1 MNPTSLRS
9 DRWVWAIVALNFGLH
24 LIGLSQPLVD
34 AQNWRQTDTAAIARN
49 FYEEGMNPLYPRVD
63 WRGRTE
69 GYVES
74 EFSLFPWLVAFFYKL
89 SGDIWEGWGR
99 LLSGIFSALTVFL
112 LFLLGAGLYGR
123 RVGHFAA
130 LVFTLSPLEIF
141 YGRAFMPEALM
152 LLCSVGAVWAF
163 WMWTEGGGRGWFF
176 TAAMF
181 TALAILVK
189 LPALYLGLPLLFL
202 AYGKYGR
209 RTWARSELWLFALLA
224 LLPPLLWY
232 LHAHRLFLR
241 THLTFG
247 ILPPYGYSKFGPL
260 ALRLDPKF
268 YATLAERFFGVLL
281 TPVGGVLTVL
291 GLLLPVSSGPRRL
304 PRWWL
309 AALGVYALVA
319 AEGSRALDYYQL
331 PLLPPCALSA
341 GRALDR
347 ILRLDVLRDTVLRGR
362 VREAG
367 WMLFGLMGFM
377 GYVYSYPLYIAGTY
391 RDYFRAEYAIGQE
404 VRHHTPSDA
413 LVVTIDLDENRRA
426 PHRAQNPVLLYY
438 SGRKGWHLTPDEAT
452 PERVEGLREEGA
464 RYLIAPIGEL
474 LQNPRLWRHLKE
486 RYPLLARNDQFM
498 VVQLFR

>member
-1 MNPTSLRS
+1 MNPTSLRP

-24 LIGLSQPLVD
+24 LIDLSQPLVD

-74 EFSLFPWLVAFFYKL
+74 EFPLFPWLVALFYKL
-89 SGDIWEGWGR
+89 SGGIWEGWGR

-130 LVFTLSPLEIF
+130 LVFTISPLEIF

-163 WMWTEGGGRGWFF
+163 WRWTEGVRWGWFSV
-176 TAAMF
+176 AAMS

-209 RTWARSELWLFALLA
+209 RTLTRPELWLFAVLT
-224 LLPPLLWY
+224 LLPPFFWY
-232 LHAHRLFLR
+232 LHANRLFLR

-247 ILPPYGYSKFGPL
+247 VLPPYGYSKFGPL
-260 ALRLDPKF
+260 ALRLDPEF
-268 YATLAERFFGVLL
+268 YAALAERFFGVLL
-281 TPVGGVLTVL
+281 TPVGGVLAVV
-291 GLLLPVSSGPRRL
+291 GLLLPVSSRIQRL

-309 AALGVYALVA
+309 VALGVYILVA
-319 AEGSRALDYYQL
+319 AEGNRALNYYQL
-331 PLLPPCALSA
+331 PLLPPCALLA
-341 GRALDR
+341 GRAADR
-347 ILRLDVLRDTVLRGR
+347 ILRREVLKNTVFEDR
-362 VREAG
+362 VNLAG
-367 WMLFGLMGFM
+367 CVLFGVMGFM
-377 GYVYSYPLYIAGTY
+377 SYVYSHPLYTAGPY

-404 VRHHTPSDA
+404 VQRRTPPDA
-413 LVVTIDLDENRRA
+413 LVITIDLDENRRA
-426 PHRAQNPVLLYY
+426 PYRAQNPVLLYY
-438 SGRKGWHLTPDEAT
+438 SDRKGWHLTPDEAT
-452 PERVEGLREEGA
+452 PERVERLREEGA

-474 LQNPRLWRHLKE
+474 LQRPQLWRHLKE